1 MEILKADDRIKVIA
15 KQLPA
20 RIGQT
25 GTVLTTYQY
34 GDMDLQYK
42 VRIDNGPICILK
54 HENMEAI

>member
-1 MEILKADDRIKVIA
+1 METLKTDDLIRVVT
-15 KQLPA
+15 KQHPA

-25 GTVLTTYQY
+25 GTIVTTYNFD
-34 GDMDLQYK
+34 GMDLQYK